1 MRKIKKPIRS
11 RRELDREIFHLEQEV
26 KRIENKLSDNYHH
39 VKEHFPQLLLAS
51 AFHRQ
56 QKMSVPA
63 MVLGLFLKNEKIQ
76 ELIQSFTDQVA
87 DKGMR
92 WMEKI
97 FKKKEE

>member
-11 RRELDREIFHLEQEV
+11 LRELDREIFHLEQEV
-26 KRIENKLSDNYHH
+26 KRLEMKLGNNYHH
-39 VKEHFPQLLLAS
+39 IKEHFPQLLLAS
-51 AFHRQ
+51 AFRRQ
-56 QKMSVPA
+56 EKMSIPA

-76 ELIQSFTDQVA
+76 ELIQSFTDQIA
-87 DKGMR
+87 DKGAH